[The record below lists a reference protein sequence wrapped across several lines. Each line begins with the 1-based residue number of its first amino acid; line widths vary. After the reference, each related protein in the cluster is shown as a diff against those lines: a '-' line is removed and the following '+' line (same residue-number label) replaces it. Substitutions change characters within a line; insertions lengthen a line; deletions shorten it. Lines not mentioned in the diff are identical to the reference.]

1 MKNRESNNLK
11 SFYIKLI
18 SITFA
23 IIIIINVIFNLI
35 SEKLD
40 YLNKIIA
47 LTELEERRDFAN
59 NLRNKLNESL
69 DNDVLIKKDDR
80 ILLMKIYK
88 KLRSEFQNLD

>member
-1 MKNRESNNLK
+1 MKKKESNKLK

-23 IIIIINVIFNLI
+23 IIVVINVIFNLI

-47 LTELEERRDFAN
+47 LTELEERRGLAN
-59 NLRNKLNESL
+59 NLRKKLNESL
-69 DNDVLIKKDDR
+69 NDDVLIKKDDR
-80 ILLMKIYK
+80 ILLKKIYK
-88 KLRSEFQNLD
+88 KLQTEFQNLD

>member
-1 MKNRESNNLK
+1 MKKKESNKLK

-23 IIIIINVIFNLI
+23 IIVVINVIFNLI

-47 LTELEERRDFAN
+47 LTELEERRDLAN
-59 NLRNKLNESL
+59 NLRKKLNESL
-69 DNDVLIKKDDR
+69 NDDVLIKKDDR
-80 ILLMKIYK
+80 ILLKKIYK
-88 KLRSEFQNLD
+88 KLQAEFQNLD

>member
-35 SEKLD
+35 GEKLD

>member
-1 MKNRESNNLK
+1 MKKKESNKLK

-23 IIIIINVIFNLI
+23 IIVVINVIFNLI

-47 LTELEERRDFAN
+47 LTELEERRDLAN
-59 NLRNKLNESL
+59 NLRKKLNESL
-69 DNDVLIKKDDR
+69 NDDVLIKKDDR
-80 ILLMKIYK
+80 ILLKKIYK
-88 KLRSEFQNLD
+88 KLQTEFQNLD